1 MRALGHGSVVRV
13 SSQGC
18 GPIAALPCLV
28 PSFSVKEEIRWLA
41 G

>member
-1 MRALGHGSVVRV
+1 MHGSVVRV

-18 GPIAALPCLV
+18 GHAAALPCPV
-28 PSFSVKEEIRWLA
+28 PSFSVKEIRRLS